1 MSGTVNIARDLFDH
15 GMFKPEVFTEREA
28 WIWLIM
34 QARWKSGA
42 YRAGDFVV
50 NLERGQLAASVRF
63 MAQAW
68 GWTPAKVQRYQ
79 KRLINLEMI
88 SSKTDTGVTVTT
100 ICNYDKFQTLQQ
112 TPDTGPIQDRYRTDT
127 EKKTD
132 VIREEGKETE
142 AKASVAKKRGSR
154 LPDDW
159 FLPRSWGQ
167 WAVDEGYAQDVIRTE
182 ADNFR
187 DYWRARAGP
196 TASKLDW
203 EATWRIW
210 MRKTPKM
217 KGQRNGQGAA
227 FGAAIHQ
234 LADRLTS
241 GAAVID
247 TSSRDPF
254 AHRRGG
260 DTETD
265 PRGSQPLLR
274 SGP

>member
-50 NLERGQLAASVRF
+50 NLDRGQLAASVRF

-132 VIREEGKETE
+132 VIREEGKERE
-142 AKASVAKKRGSR
+142 AKASQCLADQEECLQHFNMVAAQVGWSRVQSFTKERRAALSQRIKSVGGADQWREAINRAAMSPLLTGQAGS
-154 LPDDW
+154 
-159 FLPRSWGQ
+159 G
-167 WAVDEGYAQDVIRTE
+167 
-182 ADNFR
+182 
-187 DYWRARAGP
+187 WRADFDWLSKPANFTKLMEGNYDDRQPTSANHGARHGPHNALMAG
-196 TASKLDW
+196 
-203 EATWRIW
+203 
-210 MRKTPKM
+210 
-217 KGQRNGQGAA
+217 
-227 FGAAIHQ
+227 FAIA
-234 LADRLTS
+234 ADRLGRT
-241 GAAVID
+241 
-247 TSSRDPF
+247 
-254 AHRRGG
+254 
-260 DTETD
+260 
-265 PRGSQPLLR
+265 
-274 SGP
+274 